1 MLHTAT
7 SATVTPSFMSR
18 ERKKA
23 VNTSTQRKLAINC
36 TKNSQYSKL
45 STITKA
51 LGTGNWTYYLF
62 LKQQHPY
69 NTSKEK

>member
-7 SATVTPSFMSR
+7 SATVTPSFMGR

-23 VNTSTQRKLAINC
+23 VNTRMHRKLAINY
-36 TKNSQYSKL
+36 TTNSQYSKL

-51 LGTGNWTYYLF
+51 LGTG
-62 LKQQHPY
+62 K
-69 NTSKEK
+69 

>member
-7 SATVTPSFMSR
+7 SATVTPSFMGR

-23 VNTSTQRKLAINC
+23 VNTRMQRKLTINY

-45 STITKA
+45 STIMKA
-51 LGTGNWTYYLF
+51 VYTGN
-62 LKQQHPY
+62 
-69 NTSKEK
+69 